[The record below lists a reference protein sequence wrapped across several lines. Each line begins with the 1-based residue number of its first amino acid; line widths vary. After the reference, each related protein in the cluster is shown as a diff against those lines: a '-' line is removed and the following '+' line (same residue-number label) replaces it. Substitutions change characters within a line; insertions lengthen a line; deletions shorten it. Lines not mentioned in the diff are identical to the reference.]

1 MFIVDDI
8 VIDEDV
14 INDEVLVY
22 AYSVLI
28 SIKRNVKKIKKEL
41 NI

>member
-1 MFIVDDI
+1 MFIIDDI

>member
-1 MFIVDDI
+1 MFIIDDI

-22 AYSVLI
+22 VYSVLI
-28 SIKRNVKKIKKEL
+28 SIKRNVEKIKKEL

>member
-1 MFIVDDI
+1 MFIIDDI

-14 INDEVLVY
+14 IDNEVLLS
-22 AYSVLI
+22 AYCILI
-28 SIKRNVKKIKKEL
+28 SIKRNVERIKKEL